1 MITIIRADVNDSLS
15 LTDIAIRSEA
25 YWGYDNEFMKNF
37 KALYSVSEDFIA
49 KNPTYIIK
57 DKDILVGFYG
67 LLIEV
72 AEISLEYLFIDP
84 LYIGKG
90 YGKML
95 WDHLLNE
102 CRTMNIT
109 SFTLVTSPQA
119 KDFYIKLGALLCD
132 EVDSLVIKGKKIP
145 KLLYLL

>member
-1 MITIIRADVNDSLS
+1 
-15 LTDIAIRSEA
+15 
-25 YWGYDNEFMKNF
+25 
-37 KALYSVSEDFIA
+37 
-49 KNPTYIIK
+49 
-57 DKDILVGFYG
+57 
-67 LLIEV
+67 
-72 AEISLEYLFIDP
+72 
-84 LYIGKG
+84 
-90 YGKML
+90 ML

-109 SFTLVTSPQA
+109 SFTLVPSPQA